1 MYLIT
6 NRKLLCNE
14 ERYLE
19 VIKESILSGIKNIII
34 REKDLEYEELNKLYM
49 KIKTKINCID
59 FQEKI
64 LNKNLKININQ
75 KESINKL
82 KVNFIVNSNIEFF
95 EKTDCQGIHLPFKV
109 FLDLLE
115 NNYSFNKDKILG
127 LSLHQIEEVEHLENL
142 MRNKNIRVNYIT
154 LSHIYETKCKEG
166 LHPKGIELLKEAK
179 KITDIK
185 IVALGGILPSNVKET
200 LKYCDDFAI
209 MSTIMKS
216 KDIKKTI
223 SDYNEKIELLK

>member
-142 MRNKNIRVNYIT
+142 MRNKNIRIDYIT

>member
-142 MRNKNIRVNYIT
+142 MRNKNIRVDYIT

>member
-6 NRKLLCNE
+6 NRKLCSE

-19 VIKESILSGIKNIII
+19 VIKESILSGVENIII
-34 REKDLEYEELNKLYM
+34 REKDLEYQELKNLYM

-59 FQEKI
+59 FQEQI
-64 LNKNLKININQ
+64 SDESLKTNINQ
-75 KESINKL
+75 KGCGNKF
-82 KVNFIVNSNIEFF
+82 KVNFIINSNIEFF
-95 EKTDCQGIHLPFKV
+95 EKMDCQGIHLPFKL
-109 FLDLLE
+109 FLNLIE
-115 NNYSFNKDKILG
+115 NKYNFNENKILG
-127 LSLHQIEEVEHLENL
+127 LSLHKVDEVEYLEKL
-142 MRNKNIRVNYIT
+142 IRKQNIKIDYIT

-166 LHPKGIELLKEAK
+166 LNQKGIELLKEAK

-185 IVALGGILPSNVKET
+185 IIALGGILPSNVKET
-200 LKYCDDFAI
+200 LKYCDDFAV

-223 SDYNEKIELLK
+223 SNYNEKLN

>member
-142 MRNKNIRVNYIT
+142 MRNKNIRVDYIT

-166 LHPKGIELLKEAK
+166 LHPKGLELLKEAK

>member
-6 NRKLLCNE
+6 NRKLCSE

-19 VIKESILSGIKNIII
+19 VIKESILSGVENIII
-34 REKDLEYEELNKLYM
+34 REKDLEYQELRKLYM

-59 FQEKI
+59 FQEQI
-64 LNKNLKININQ
+64 SDEGLKTNINQ
-75 KESINKL
+75 KECRNKF
-82 KVNFIVNSNIEFF
+82 KVNFIINSNIEFF
-95 EKTDCQGIHLPFKV
+95 EKVDCQGIHLPFKL
-109 FLDLLE
+109 FLNLIE
-115 NNYSFNKDKILG
+115 NKYNFNENKILG
-127 LSLHQIEEVEHLENL
+127 LSLHKVEEVDYLEKL
-142 MRNKNIRVNYIT
+142 IRNQNIKIDYIT

-166 LHPKGIELLKEAK
+166 LNPKGIELLKEAK

-185 IVALGGILPSNVKET
+185 RIALGGILPSNVKET

-209 MSTIMKS
+209 MSTIMRS

-223 SDYNEKIELLK
+223 SNYNEKLN

>member
-19 VIKESILSGIKNIII
+19 IIKESILSGIENIII

-49 KIKTKINCID
+49 KIKIKINCMD
-59 FQEKI
+59 FQEQV
-64 LNKNLKININQ
+64 LNTNLKINTNK
-75 KESINKL
+75 KEKINKL
-82 KVNFIVNSNIEFF
+82 KVNFIINSNIEFF

-109 FLDLLE
+109 FLDLFE

-127 LSLHQIEEVEHLENL
+127 LSLHKIEEVEHLENL
-142 MRNKNIRVNYIT
+142 IRNKNIKVDYIT

-166 LHPKGIELLKEAK
+166 LHPKGIEFLKEAK

-223 SDYNEKIELLK
+223 SNYNEKIELLK

>member
-142 MRNKNIRVNYIT
+142 MRNKNIRVDYIT

-223 SDYNEKIELLK
+223 SDYNEKIELPK

>member
-127 LSLHQIEEVEHLENL
+127 LSLHRIEEVEHLENL
-142 MRNKNIRVNYIT
+142 MRNKNIRVDYIT

>member
-6 NRKLLCNE
+6 NRKLLCSE
-14 ERYLE
+14 EKYLD

-59 FQEKI
+59 FQEQI
-64 LNKNLKININQ
+64 SNERFKINTNQ
-75 KESINKL
+75 KESSNKL
-82 KVNFIVNSNIEFF
+82 NVNFIINSNIEFF
-95 EKTDCQGIHLPFKV
+95 EKTDCQGIHLPFRV

-115 NNYSFNKDKILG
+115 NNYSFNKEKVLG
-127 LSLHQIEEVEHLENL
+127 LSLHQIEEVEYLEKL
-142 MRNKNIRVNYIT
+142 IRNKNIKIDYIT
-154 LSHIYETKCKEG
+154 LSHIYETKCKKG

-216 KDIKKTI
+216 KNIKKTI
-223 SDYNEKIELLK
+223 SNYNEKVELLK

>member
-6 NRKLLCNE
+6 NRKLCSE

-19 VIKESILSGIKNIII
+19 VIKESILSGVENIII
-34 REKDLEYEELNKLYM
+34 REKDLEYQELKKLYM

-59 FQEKI
+59 FQEQI
-64 LNKNLKININQ
+64 SDESLKTNINQ
-75 KESINKL
+75 KECRNKF
-82 KVNFIVNSNIEFF
+82 KVNFIINSNIEFF
-95 EKTDCQGIHLPFKV
+95 EKVDCQGIHLPFKL
-109 FLDLLE
+109 FLNLIE
-115 NNYSFNKDKILG
+115 NKYNFNENKILG
-127 LSLHQIEEVEHLENL
+127 LSLHKVEEVDYLEKL
-142 MRNKNIRVNYIT
+142 IRNQNIKIDYIT

-166 LHPKGIELLKEAK
+166 LSPKGIELLKEAK

-185 IVALGGILPSNVKET
+185 IIALGGILPSNVKET

-223 SDYNEKIELLK
+223 SNYNEKLN

>member
-49 KIKTKINCID
+49 KIKTKINCTD

-142 MRNKNIRVNYIT
+142 MRNKNIRVDYIT

>member
-6 NRKLLCNE
+6 NRKLCSE

-19 VIKESILSGIKNIII
+19 VIKESILSGVENIII
-34 REKDLEYEELNKLYM
+34 REKDLEYQELRKLYM

-59 FQEKI
+59 FQEQI
-64 LNKNLKININQ
+64 SDESLKTNINQ
-75 KESINKL
+75 KECRNKF
-82 KVNFIVNSNIEFF
+82 KVNFIINSNIEFF
-95 EKTDCQGIHLPFKV
+95 EKVDCQGIHLPFKL
-109 FLDLLE
+109 FLNLIE
-115 NNYSFNKDKILG
+115 NKYNFNENKILG
-127 LSLHQIEEVEHLENL
+127 LSLHKVEEVDYLEKL
-142 MRNKNIRVNYIT
+142 IRNQNIKIDYIT

-166 LHPKGIELLKEAK
+166 SNPKGIELLKEAK

-185 IVALGGILPSNVKET
+185 IIALGGILPSNVKET

-209 MSTIMKS
+209 MSTIMRS

-223 SDYNEKIELLK
+223 SNYNEKLN

>member
-6 NRKLLCNE
+6 NRKLCSE

-19 VIKESILSGIKNIII
+19 VIKESILSGVENIII
-34 REKDLEYEELNKLYM
+34 REKDLEYQELRKLYM

-59 FQEKI
+59 FQEQI
-64 LNKNLKININQ
+64 SDESLKTNINQ
-75 KESINKL
+75 KEFRNKF
-82 KVNFIVNSNIEFF
+82 KVNFIINSNIEFF
-95 EKTDCQGIHLPFKV
+95 EKVDCQGIHLPFKL
-109 FLDLLE
+109 FLNLIE
-115 NNYSFNKDKILG
+115 NKYNFNENKILG
-127 LSLHQIEEVEHLENL
+127 LSLHKVEEVDYLEKL
-142 MRNKNIRVNYIT
+142 IRNQNIKIDYIT

-166 LHPKGIELLKEAK
+166 LNQKGIELLKEAK

-185 IVALGGILPSNVKET
+185 IIALGGILTSNVKET

-209 MSTIMKS
+209 MSTIMRS

-223 SDYNEKIELLK
+223 SNYNEKLN

>member
-19 VIKESILSGIKNIII
+19 VIKESILSSIKNIII

-127 LSLHQIEEVEHLENL
+127 LSLHRIEEVEHLENL
-142 MRNKNIRVNYIT
+142 MRNKNIRVDYIT

>member
-82 KVNFIVNSNIEFF
+82 KVDFIVNSNIEFF

-142 MRNKNIRVNYIT
+142 MRNKNIRVDYIT

>member
-1 MYLIT
+1 MYFIT
-6 NRKLLCNE
+6 NRKLVYSE
-14 ERYLE
+14 ERYLD

-49 KIKTKINCID
+49 KIKTKINCVD
-59 FQEKI
+59 LKEQI
-64 LNKNLKININQ
+64 LNENLKINTNQ

-82 KVNFIVNSNIEFF
+82 KVNFIINSNIEFF

-109 FLDLLE
+109 FLDLIE
-115 NNYSFNKDKILG
+115 NNYNFNKNKILG
-127 LSLHQIEEVEHLENL
+127 LSLHQIDEVEYLEKL
-142 MRNKNIRVNYIT
+142 IRNKNIKIDYIT
-154 LSHIYETKCKEG
+154 LSHIYETKCKED
-166 LHPKGIELLKEAK
+166 LYPKGIELLKEAK
-179 KITDIK
+179 KIADIK

-200 LKYCDDFAI
+200 LKYCDDFAV

-223 SDYNEKIELLK
+223 SNYNEKIELLK

>member
-6 NRKLLCNE
+6 NRKLCSK

-19 VIKESILSGIKNIII
+19 VIKESILSGVENIII
-34 REKDLEYEELNKLYM
+34 REKDLEYQELKKLYM

-59 FQEKI
+59 FQEQI
-64 LNKNLKININQ
+64 SAESLKTNINQ
-75 KESINKL
+75 KGCGNKF
-82 KVNFIVNSNIEFF
+82 KVNFIINSNIEFF
-95 EKTDCQGIHLPFKV
+95 EKTDCQGIHLPFKL
-109 FLDLLE
+109 FLNLIE
-115 NNYSFNKDKILG
+115 NKYNFNKNKILG
-127 LSLHQIEEVEHLENL
+127 LSLHKVEEVDYLEKL
-142 MRNKNIRVNYIT
+142 IRNQNIKIDYIT

-179 KITDIK
+179 KITNIK
-185 IVALGGILPSNVKET
+185 IIALGGILPSNVKET
-200 LKYCDDFAI
+200 LKYCDDFAV

-223 SDYNEKIELLK
+223 LDYNEKLN

>member
-6 NRKLLCNE
+6 NRKLCSE

-19 VIKESILSGIKNIII
+19 VIKESILSGVENIII
-34 REKDLEYEELNKLYM
+34 REKDLEYEELKKLYM

-59 FQEKI
+59 FQEQI
-64 LNKNLKININQ
+64 SNENLKTNINQ
-75 KESINKL
+75 KESGNKFN
-82 KVNFIVNSNIEFF
+82 VNFIINSNIEFF
-95 EKTDCQGIHLPFKV
+95 EKTDFQGIHLPFKL
-109 FLDLLE
+109 FLNLIE
-115 NNYSFNKDKILG
+115 NKYNFNKNKILG
-127 LSLHQIEEVEHLENL
+127 LSLHKIEEVEYLEKL
-142 MRNKNIRVNYIT
+142 IRNQNIKIDYIT

-200 LKYCDDFAI
+200 LKYCDDFAV

-223 SDYNEKIELLK
+223 LNYNEKLN